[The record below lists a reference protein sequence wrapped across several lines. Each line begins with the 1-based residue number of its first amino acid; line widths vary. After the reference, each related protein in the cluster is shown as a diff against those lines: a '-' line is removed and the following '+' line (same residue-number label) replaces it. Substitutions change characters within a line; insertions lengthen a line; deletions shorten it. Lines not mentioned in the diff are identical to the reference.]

1 MAIKISNAVRSEMA
15 KQIIAAIDGADN
27 RKGKI
32 KMYSGTRPTSPETE
46 ATTGEK
52 EKILSEHEL
61 SNPCA
66 TEENGVIKFS
76 DIGECS
82 AALESGTCTWARI
95 FDGNNKAIA
104 DVSVSK
110 VGANGDLQMNTTE
123 IVKGGPIR
131 FTSVVWTLPG

>member
-15 KQIIAAIDGADN
+15 KQIIAAIDGTPN
-27 RKGKI
+27 KNGKI
-32 KMYSGTRPTSPETE
+32 KMYSGERPTSPETPQ
-46 ATTGEK
+46 TK
-52 EKILSEHEL
+52 NNMILSQHEL

-66 TEENGVIKFS
+66 TEENGVITFS
-76 DIGECS
+76 NIRECT

-95 FDGNNKAIA
+95 FDGNDKAIA
-104 DVSVSK
+104 DVSVST
-110 VGANGDLQMNTTE
+110 VGAEGDLQMNTTE

>member
-15 KQIIAAIDGADN
+15 KQIIAAIDGTAN
-27 RKGKI
+27 KKGKI
-32 KMYSGTRPTSPETE
+32 KMYSGTRPTSPETN
-46 ATTGEK
+46 ATTS

-66 TEENGVIKFS
+66 TEANGVITFS
-76 DIGECS
+76 AIGECP

-95 FDGNNKAIA
+95 FDGNDKAIA
-104 DVSVSK
+104 DVSVSA

>member
-15 KQIIAAIDGADN
+15 KQIIAAIDGTDN
-27 RKGKI
+27 KKGKI
-32 KMYSGTRPTSPETE
+32 KMYSGTRPTSPEKE
-46 ATTGEK
+46 ATTG

-66 TEENGVIKFS
+66 AEENGVITFLA
-76 DIGECS
+76 IGECS

-104 DVSVSK
+104 DVSVST
-110 VGANGDLQMNTTE
+110 VGSNGDLQMNTTE